1 MAKTTQA
8 SRVEI
13 LNEGGFRSDGRRQY
27 ELRSIG
33 IDLSQQGHADGCATI
48 THGLTQVQVSVFG
61 PREAKTR
68 SHTIHDRRANLNVKV
83 SMALFSTGDRR
94 KRSRGDKYGL
104 YSLLTSRTKRDP
116 IYFHGPDVFWNLQR
130 LLNALLNP
138 SCKQIYIPGPKLT
151 FSYKYYN
158 KMAVFFRR
166 ASMEQP
172 LRSSMRAFQ

>member
-1 MAKTTQA
+1 MKLDPQQRGIITGYVTWTKLDQNNGKVLYAHFIWMAPKTTTQA

-61 PREAKTR
+61 PREPKMR
-68 SHTIHDRRANLNVKV
+68 SHTIHDRRANLNVEV
-83 SMALFSTGDRR
+83 SMAPFSTGDRR

-104 YSLLTSRTKRDP
+104 YP
-116 IYFHGPDVFWNLQR
+116 PFN
-130 LLNALLNP
+130 
-138 SCKQIYIPGPKLT
+138 
-151 FSYKYYN
+151 
-158 KMAVFFRR
+158 
-166 ASMEQP
+166 
-172 LRSSMRAFQ
+172 FQN